1 MFSTKF
7 VTVLLH
13 LDSQGLK
20 FLENVKGIAEKHPK
34 GKFMSLKKWP
44 KLLIFGHQL
53 EDN

>member
-34 GKFMSLKKWP
+34 GYIVDPTIRNIIQDLNTR
-44 KLLIFGHQL
+44 
-53 EDN
+53 EE